1 MIVGK
6 RLKELREK
14 RNLTQE
20 ELGRILNLNKSTI
33 SHYENNSRTPDLDK
47 LERFANY
54 YGVELNYIVGLD
66 NNCYSEKRSIR
77 MSDEELELILEIR
90 KTKNY
95 NKILSDPKRY
105 TKLLD
110 MSIPR
115 EKKKRKN
122 K

>member
-14 RNLTQE
+14 KNLTQE
-20 ELGRILNLNKSTI
+20 ELGKILNLNKSTI
-33 SHYENNSRTPDLDK
+33 SHYENDSRTPDLDK

-54 YGVELNYIVGLD
+54 YDVDLNYIVGLD
-66 NNCYSEKRSIR
+66 NNCESKKQSVK

-90 KTKNY
+90 KVKNY
-95 NKILSDPKRY
+95 NKILSNPQRY
-105 TKLLD
+105 AKLLD